1 MNKYF
6 YYYDEKITLWKRN
19 FFAIEEENE
28 ELANQ
33 KAKEIIAEKDVDDI
47 DLHVDRIEYLYSR
60 EEPYSEENNDSPT
73 LELFS
78 KEDGNLLYS
87 NNW

>member
-6 YYYDEKITLWKRN
+6 YYYDEKITLRKRN

-33 KAKEIIAEKDVDDI
+33 KAKEMIAEKDVDDV
-47 DLHVDRIEYLYSR
+47 DLHVDRIEYLYST

-78 KEDGNLLYS
+78 KEDGNLLYDNS
-87 NNW
+87 W